1 MADKIKLRRD
11 TQDNW
16 GAVNPILD
24 EGELGVI
31 IDRNTAKIGDG
42 IQGFNNLQSIHGT
55 PEGWVNVKDFGAK
68 GDGVADDTIAI
79 QNAVN
84 YLNSINNTSILYIPK
99 GIYLVTSPITGQVPD
114 ILGDSMTTSILKGN
128 GNDYFIFD
136 FTNDSPSK
144 LYATISN
151 LGFKTDTPYS
161 NTSGLKITN
170 SYNVLIEKIRTSN
183 LNYGIYLT
191 NSWCTRIS
199 SVRAIYTQKP
209 LYAQVPNGIL
219 IDHFYA
225 QRFYGAGIWIVDGLS
240 GTLNSIILEDGVSS
254 NGIVLAG
261 TSGITIN
268 GLYTEGE
275 MSTDVLLAQKNQRY
289 CKNITLNGLWLNTHS
304 TIPLDLY
311 YSIGTKINGLELQT
325 PNPEASYIIR
335 TPANDKVYVSNA
347 LQYDQNANDFKDDV
361 RGESQPIIPLGD
373 DNRKIILTNPSY
385 RFGDGTDSD
394 LTNIQ
399 SNTKKD
405 TIGFYPVSYKKFPI
419 YFDPNQTFGTITGYF
434 VHKTIATCSVYS
446 DNYVSMELPMTIKA
460 TSTTSSGLGVIEIL
474 VNGETQPNT
483 MDFNYST
490 SGITKNGRLYVN
502 LEPGFNQIL
511 IRGYNTADNSETIT
525 MDVNVYS

>member
-16 GAVNPILD
+16 EAVNPILD
-24 EGELGVI
+24 EGELGLI
-31 IDRNTAKIGDG
+31 TDRNTAKIGDG
-42 IQGFNNLQSIHGT
+42 IQGFNDLQSIHGT
-55 PEGWVNVKDFGAK
+55 PEGWVNVKDFGAV
-68 GDGVADDTIAI
+68 GDGITDDTIAI

-99 GIYLVTSPITGQVPD
+99 GIYLVTSSITGQVPD

-136 FTNDSPSK
+136 FTNDSGK
-144 LYATISN
+144 VYTTISN
-151 LGFKTDTPYS
+151 LGFTTDTRYS

-170 SYNVLIEKIRTSN
+170 SYNVLIEKIKPTN

-191 NSWCTRIS
+191 NSWGTRIS
-199 SVRAIYTQKP
+199 SVRATYTQKP
-209 LYAQVPNGIL
+209 LYAQRPNGIL

-225 QRFYGAGIWIVDGLS
+225 QRFSGTGICIVEGLS
-240 GTLNSIILEDGVSS
+240 GTLNSIILEYGYRG
-254 NGIVLAG
+254 NGITLQA

-268 GLYTEGE
+268 GLYTEGD
-275 MSTDVLLAQKNQRY
+275 MGHDVILGQKNQRF
-289 CKNITLNGLWLNTHS
+289 CKNTTLNGLWLNS
-304 TIPLDLY
+304 TSTVPLDLY
-311 YSIGTKINGLELQT
+311 YSLGTKINGLELQT

-335 TPANDKVYVSNA
+335 TSANDKVYVSNA
-347 LQYDQNANDFKDDV
+347 LQYDQNANNYIGDV

-373 DNRKIILTNPSY
+373 NNRNIILTNPSY

-394 LTNIQ
+394 LGNIQ

-405 TIGFYPVSYKKFPI
+405 SSGYYPVSYKKLPV

-446 DNYVSMELPMTIKA
+446 DNYVSMELPITLKA
-460 TSTTSSGLGVIEIL
+460 TSETSSGNGVIEIL
-474 VNGETQPNT
+474 ANGEVQQNT
-483 MDFNYST
+483 MSFDYST
-490 SGITKNGRLYVN
+490 SGITTNGRLFVN

-511 IRGYNTADNSETIT
+511 IRGWNRIDNSETIT